1 MFVVG
6 IDCHCHHRHRH
17 HSPIIGS
24 LGNDGNEKKMMAMK
38 KKMTG
43 TMSIKKLILNFTYPK
58 IIYFITF
65 KAITKINLGHTG

>member
-38 KKMTG
+38 KKKTAM
-43 TMSIKKLILNFTYPK
+43 KKKNDRDNVNQK
-58 IIYFITF
+58 IDF
-65 KAITKINLGHTG
+65 KFYLP